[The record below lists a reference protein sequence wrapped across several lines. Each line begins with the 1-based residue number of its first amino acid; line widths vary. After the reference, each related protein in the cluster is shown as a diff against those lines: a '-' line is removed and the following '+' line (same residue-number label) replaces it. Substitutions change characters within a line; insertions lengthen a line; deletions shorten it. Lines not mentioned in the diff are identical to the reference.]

1 MVLVEEK
8 ERRLWFLVLV
18 KDKGEEEVWWSQF
31 GGGDGEGEVVAWFW
45 WRGEDVEMWWCG
57 LSGGE
62 GE

>member
-8 ERRLWFLVLV
+8 ERRIWFLVLV
-18 KDKGEEEVWWSQF
+18 EDKGGEEVWWSQF
-31 GGGDGEGEVVAWFW
+31 GGGDVKGEAVAWFW

-57 LSGGE
+57 LGGGE